1 MKKKRIKK
9 KRWSSI
15 DEKNRARRGRNT
27 GEKIKNGKRMYVE
40 REENRGRR
48 GDETR
53 EGKREGR
60 KKEREDKVKK
70 CNEVEE
76 ERMRRK

>member
-15 DEKNRARRGRNT
+15 DEKNRARRGRNR